1 MNINGAQSVRLEKRT
16 IEFKDYFKQMPVPF
30 KTYADLEGNLK
41 RAESYERFYSKNI
54 KIKFLVVLLTN
65 LFVLMMNLLSQYPA
79 SKYWSLRRI
88 EDVPS
93 NVPRASLKIL
103 FDHPGDIPI

>member
-1 MNINGAQSVRLEKRT
+1 MTKHKEVCLSINGAQSVRLEKRT

-65 LFVLMMNLLSQYPA
+65 LFVLMMNLLSQYLFLEA
-79 SKYWSLRRI
+79 KMLLM
-88 EDVPS
+88 
-93 NVPRASLKIL
+93 NLLKQSLKNLNIVKK
-103 FDHPGDIPI
+103 